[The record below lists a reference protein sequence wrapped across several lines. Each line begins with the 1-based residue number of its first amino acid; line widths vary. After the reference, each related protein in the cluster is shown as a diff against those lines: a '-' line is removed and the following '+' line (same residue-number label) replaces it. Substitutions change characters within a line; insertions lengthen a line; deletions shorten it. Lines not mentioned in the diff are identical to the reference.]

1 MTDNCSKKCS
11 CSGQAW
17 DCVPFSCP
25 SGTICEIDLGGN
37 FECNAIQECPAGS
50 AWTKWTDVD
59 AAENGNDR
67 ESAKK
72 ARKKYPGFGI
82 CTSPLLAEGRKL
94 DQPEKNL
101 EILRKDG
108 WFIRS
113 ANDRVGPESK
123 FLIQNQANF
132 NPPAAD
138 DLHKR

>member
-50 AWTKWTDVD
+50 TWTKWTDVD

-94 DQPEKNL
+94 NEPEKNL

-113 ANDRVGPESK
+113 ANDRVGPES
-123 FLIQNQANF
+123 NF
-132 NPPAAD
+132 
-138 DLHKR
+138 